1 MNNFEIDDCL
11 RSMQIIVDSNE
22 QPSKRAEKRYKSF
35 GCPYI
40 RQKIDY
46 GDYTYNFMLPNG
58 KWLYEP
64 NKRVLPP
71 VSIERKADLVE
82 LSQCF
87 CQSRKRF
94 EREFERA
101 AQNNASMYLLVEDA
115 TWENLI
121 NGRYATKY
129 NPKAYFASIT
139 AWQARYGIKTIF
151 CKSETSGTIIREILY
166 RELKERLEQGFYDSE
181 VEENGLSLNVSC
193 RS

>member
-1 MNNFEIDDCL
+1 MNHFVIDDCL

-22 QPSKRAEKRYKSF
+22 QPSRRAKKRYEAF
-35 GCPYI
+35 GCPYV

-46 GDYTYNFMLPNG
+46 GDYTYNFVLPNG

-64 NKRVLPP
+64 NTRVFPP

-87 CQSRKRF
+87 CQSRQRF

-101 AQNNASMYLLVEDA
+101 LKNNASMYLLVEDA

-121 NGRYATKY
+121 NGRYATHY
-129 NPKAYFASIT
+129 NPNAYFASIT
-139 AWQARYGIKTIF
+139 AWQARYGIQTIF
-151 CKSETSGTIIREILY
+151 CKSETSGKIIKEILY

-181 VEENGLSLNVSC
+181 VDQDGLSINVQ
-193 RS
+193 RSG